1 MRTVRSSSSSS
12 DRIADAEG
20 TDNSSDL
27 SRRESDLMSSY
38 KLEKRALELTEA
50 LSKAPPLATLMGMR
64 VNNLG

>member
-1 MRTVRSSSSSS
+1 MRRFDHR
-12 DRIADAEG
+12 DRRATGSLTPKE